1 MNEFKGT
8 PGPWTGLQFHECIA
22 ICQQDDADLRLG
34 FVSSPNPER
43 MAEGRANAFLIAAA
57 PELLGSV
64 QSLVEEL
71 EKYQHT
77 PHPEGSDGARD
88 YLVKLMIAKAAL
100 RKALGEKP

>member
-8 PGPWTGLQFHECIA
+8 TGPWEVDGVEIYPVAGHRATDA
-22 ICQQDDADLRLG
+22 ICTMQPGFLDTDA
-34 FVSSPNPER
+34 
-43 MAEGRANAFLIAAA
+43 ALIAAA

-64 QSLVEEL
+64 RSLVEEL

-88 YLVKLMIAKAAL
+88 YLVKLMNAKAAL

>member
-8 PGPWTGLQFHECIA
+8 KGPWVLAHSTVFGHGMNS
-22 ICQQDDADLRLG
+22 ICSMLG
-34 FVSSPNPER
+34 RVDMPVPK
-43 MAEGRANAFLIAAA
+43 ANAQLIAAA

-77 PHPEGSDGARD
+77 PHPEGCDGARD
-88 YLVKLMIAKAAL
+88 YLVNLMTAKAAL
-100 RKALGEKP
+100 RKALGEKV

>member
-8 PGPWTGLQFHECIA
+8 PGPWEVDGTEIYPVAGHRATDA
-22 ICQQDDADLRLG
+22 ICDMAPGFKNADA
-34 FVSSPNPER
+34 
-43 MAEGRANAFLIAAA
+43 ALIAAA

-77 PHPEGSDGARD
+77 PHPEGCDGARG
-88 YLVKLMIAKAAL
+88 YLVNLMNAKVAL